1 VLYLQPRGI
10 MYKQLNI
17 EKIIEII
24 QTLSLRIADRFPQA
38 DLLNVSNALKEL
50 AIKSKVNNGN

>member
-1 VLYLQPRGI
+1 